1 MKEQYITDTKG
12 RKVSVVLPIK
22 VYREMLEK
30 MEELEDV
37 RAYDASVSEKEEPIP
52 AEEAFAEIEAKR
64 NYL

>member
-22 VYREMLEK
+22 VYREMLKK

-37 RAYDASVSEKEEPIP
+37 RAYDASVSEKEEPIT
-52 AEEAFAEIEAKR
+52 AQEAFAEIEAKR